1 MEQRRSI
8 GFAQRVER
16 RMTAMLRLLLAVA
29 LVVAGVSPAS
39 AQRGGGRGAS
49 GGRSGSFVSAPAFRG
64 GAAPIGHPGMIA
76 APQYRGSMVGNSP
89 TFRMPVRGQN
99 HDFDD
104 HRGGFAQDY
113 RYRRT
118 YVPFYG
124 VGLPYNVGWLGS
136 DYLDSDYDNSS
147 YAAAPQPA
155 ASLADQY
162 GAPSPNDYVTPSPY
176 DQPPPME
183 RAEAAPSAAFRPGY
197 QRALPEPAAE
207 DAVTLVFKDGRPSE
221 QIHNYMLT
229 QTTLYVQDQR
239 RHQIAVADIDVPA
252 TEKVNRD
259 AGIDFQLP
267 AGSSSNCDCSGR
279 FLSG

>member
-1 MEQRRSI
+1 
-8 GFAQRVER
+8 
-16 RMTAMLRLLLAVA
+16 MTAMLRLFLAVA
-29 LVVAGVSPAS
+29 LVVAGVSPAL

-49 GGRSGSFVSAPAFRG
+49 SGRSGGFVSAPAFRG
-64 GAAPIGHPGMIA
+64 GSASIGRPGMIA

-89 TFRMPVRGQN
+89 AFRSPGRGR
-99 HDFDD
+99 DFDD
-104 HRGGFAQDY
+104 HRRGFAQDY

-124 VGLPYNVGWLGS
+124 VGLPYNVGWLGP
-136 DYLDSDYDNSS
+136 DFLDSGYDNSS
-147 YAAAPQPA
+147 YAPA
-155 ASLADQY
+155 SPAVSPGDQY
-162 GAPSPNDYVTPSPY
+162 GAPSPNDYV
-176 DQPPPME
+176 PPPSYAQPTPME
-183 RAEAAPSAAFRPGY
+183 QAEAGPSAAFRPAY

-229 QTTLYVQDQR
+229 QTTLYVQDQQ

-267 AGSSSNCDCSGR
+267 AGSK
-279 FLSG
+279 